1 MRPACRILLMAALL
15 SIALAGCAG
24 VAQPQWTAN
33 KPLQSRQQDVV
44 ECAALA
50 AQAAQGAGSWSSD
63 RAIRAG
69 IFDNARDQYLLL
81 CLQSRGWYQ
90 GLPPTTAAPRPQ
102 PPPRVTTV
110 RAVRRCHQAALVKL
124 NLWDGPAHGDDSP
137 QWGEAWI
144 GYIKRRLQP
153 YESLTIDQRQ
163 AGIHAV
169 IDQELA
175 AIHEEPINWDA
186 CVGIP
191 HDWRRRG

>member
-15 SIALAGCAG
+15 SVALVGCAG

-90 GLPPTTAAPRPQ
+90 GLPPTTAAPRPP

-137 QWGEAWI
+137 RWGEVWI
-144 GYIKRRLQP
+144 GYVKRRLQP
-153 YESLTIDQRQ
+153 YESLTIEQRH

-175 AIHEEPINWDA
+175 AIHAEPINWDA
-186 CVGIP
+186 CVGDSP
-191 HDWRRRG
+191 